1 MPGETKK
8 EFHVGPHIMVVTPH
22 RDDLLDFKRDGRNCT
37 YMTHL
42 PGANHTD

>member
-22 RDDLLDFKRDGRNCT
+22 PDDLLGLTAMGGTART
-37 YMTHL
+37 
-42 PGANHTD
+42 